1 MIQTQKRLE
10 LTDESKNLIISDNL
24 ENAWVRA
31 VDEAL
36 NGEIKALEKSP
47 FTLIHTLGNL
57 KMEKVY
63 VVNQGYLD
71 CTENAEKAFGFLNA
85 FEDKAM
91 IVTESFNEDLVS
103 MVFET
108 VERVRYSF
116 DAFKSDKS
124 SKGDLYYL
132 FDPKQEKNVQKG
144 IILGEAANEVR
155 TLINTP
161 YNHLNAEKLADNVRN
176 WAKEDGIEATIL
188 DKRGIEK
195 LNMGAFLGVNAGSKD
210 EPRLIHLTYQGNP
223 SSKETLGLVGK
234 GVMYDTGGYSL
245 KTPKSMPTMK
255 MDMGGAATV
264 LGVFKALHA
273 LRAKVNV
280 SVVIA
285 ATDNRIGPDAIV
297 PDDILTTA
305 SGKTVEI
312 ISTDA
317 EGRLTLADA
326 LWYAQKEGATRLI
339 DVATLTGS
347 VVASLGNDITGAFT
361 NDQDYYKTFEESARQ
376 SKENVWQLPVMA
388 SHRKRLESYS
398 ADMANKGGSTAGA
411 SVAAAFLE
419 HFVNKGVPWIHLD
432 IAGTAFDAKKGAT
445 GAMVRTL
452 VNMHA

>member
-1 MIQTQKRLE
+1 MIQKQKRLE
-10 LTDESKNLIISDNL
+10 LTQESKTLIIGDNL
-24 ENAWVRA
+24 ENPWVKA
-31 VDEAL
+31 VDESL
-36 NGEIKALEKSP
+36 NGEIKALEQSP

-57 KMEKVY
+57 KTEKIY
-63 VVNQGYLD
+63 VVNSEYLEN
-71 CTENAEKAFGFLNA
+71 TEKAEKAFRFLNGM
-85 FEDKAM
+85 EGKAL
-91 IVTESFNEDLVS
+91 ILTESFNKDDVS
-103 MVFET
+103 LVFET
-108 VERVRYSF
+108 IERVLYDF
-116 DAFKSDKS
+116 DAFKSQKA
-124 SKGDLYYL
+124 SKVELYYL
-132 FDPKQEKNVQKG
+132 LDPANDDAVRKG
-144 IILGEAANEVR
+144 IILGEAINEVR

-161 YNHLNAEKLADNVRN
+161 YNHLNAETLADKVGE
-176 WAKEDGIEATIL
+176 WAKEAGIEATIL
-188 DKRGIEK
+188 DKKAIEK
-195 LNMGAFLGVNAGSKD
+195 LKMGAFLGVNAGSKD
-210 EPRLIHLTYQGNP
+210 APRLIHLTYQGDP
-223 SSKETLGLVGK
+223 SSDERVGLVGK

-245 KTPKSMPTMK
+245 KTPKTMPTMK

-273 LRAKVNV
+273 LKAKVNV

-326 LWYAQKEGATRLI
+326 LWYAQKKGATRLI

-347 VVASLGNDITGAFT
+347 VVASLGNTITGAFT
-361 NDQDYYKTFEESARQ
+361 NDQAYYRTLEKTAHE
-376 SKENVWQLPVMA
+376 SKENVWQLPIMEA
-388 SHRKRLESYS
+388 HRKALESYS
-398 ADMANKGGSTAGA
+398 ADMANKGGRAAGA

-419 HFVNKGVPWIHLD
+419 RFVNEGVPWIHLD
-432 IAGTAFDAKKGAT
+432 IAGTAFDDKKGAT

>member
-1 MIQTQKRLE
+1 MIQKQKRLE
-10 LTDESKNLIISDNL
+10 LTQESKTLIISDNM
-24 ENAWVRA
+24 ENAWVKA

-36 NGEIKALEKSP
+36 NGEIKALDKSP

-57 KMEKVY
+57 KMEKIY
-63 VVNQGYLD
+63 VVNSDHLEN
-71 CTENAEKAFGFLNA
+71 TEKAEKAFKFLKDL
-85 FEDKAM
+85 EDKALV
-91 IVTESFNEDLVS
+91 VTESFNEDDVT

-108 VERVRYSF
+108 IERVLYDF
-116 DAFKSDKS
+116 DTFKSQKAS
-124 SKGDLYYL
+124 SVELYYL
-132 FDPKQEKNVQKG
+132 VDPANDERAQKG
-144 IILGEAANEVR
+144 ILLGEAINEVR

-161 YNHLNAEKLADNVRN
+161 YNYLNAEKLADKVSE
-176 WAKEDGIEATIL
+176 WAKEDGIEAIIL
-188 DKRGIEK
+188 DKKAIEK
-195 LNMGAFLGVNAGSKD
+195 LKMGAFLGVNAGSKD

-223 SSKETLGLVGK
+223 ASKETVGLVGK

-245 KTPKSMPTMK
+245 KTPKTMPNMK

-273 LRAKVNV
+273 LKAKVNV
-280 SVVIA
+280 TVVIA

-326 LWYAQKEGATRLI
+326 LWYAQEQGATRLI

-347 VVASLGNDITGAFT
+347 VVASLGSDITGAFT
-361 NDQDYYKTFEESARQ
+361 NDQDYYQTLEKSAHQ
-376 SKENVWQLPVMA
+376 SKENVWQLPIMEP
-388 SHRKRLESYS
+388 HRKVLDSYS
-398 ADMANKGGSTAGA
+398 ADMANKGGRMAGA

-419 HFVNKGVPWIHLD
+419 RFVNEGIPWIHLD
-432 IAGTAFDAKKGAT
+432 IAGTAFDEKKGAT

-452 VNMHA
+452 VNMHT